1 MLDIR
6 LARATELLIET
17 DFPVSE
23 IISELGYENGSFF
36 RKKFTERYGV
46 TPYNYRKMMR
56 RGTKND

>member
-1 MLDIR
+1 MLDRR
-6 LARATELLIET
+6 LARAAELLVET
-17 DFPVSE
+17 DLPVSE

>member
-1 MLDIR
+1 MLDTR
-6 LARATELLIET
+6 LAKATELLSET
-17 DFPVSE
+17 DLPVSE